1 MPAIDLIIL
10 SEQLFT
16 VVKHGPLRGLAF
28 RRYWI
33 AQTVSY
39 LGDQVTIV
47 ALPLVA
53 VLALDASA
61 AQMGLLAA
69 AGSLPNLLFSLH
81 AGAIVDRRG
90 RRRGTMIVTDLLRA
104 ALLASVPVAYWL
116 GALTLAHLYAVAF
129 LAGSLSVFFVVCTN
143 SLFTALLPRDQYVEG
158 TSLMRGSYAF
168 SWVAGPSAG
177 GVLVQ
182 VLSGPAALVL
192 DAVSFLGS
200 ALLLGSIAPEEP
212 PGEPAARGRIREGL
226 SFVARNPALRA
237 QFAAGAGL
245 NFFYT
250 IYFALLFLFAARE
263 LDLSAGTIG
272 LALGAGAVGAL
283 LGTAVTTRAT
293 RRIGLGRA
301 LLLGAFLYPG
311 ALLLVPLASGPSW
324 LAFALLVVAEF
335 GSGLG
340 LALDDICATSM
351 RQALTPDRLRSRV
364 QGAYMA
370 LNYGVRPLGAL
381 AGGAL
386 GTWLGLRPT
395 LWLAAAGGVASA
407 LLLLPSP
414 IPRMRELP
422 AEAT

>member
-1 MPAIDLIIL
+1 M
-10 SEQLFT
+10 FT
-16 VVKHGPLRGLAF
+16 VIKRGPLGDLAF
-28 RRYWI
+28 RRYWT

-81 AGAIVDRRG
+81 AGALVDRSG
-90 RRRGTMIVTDLLRA
+90 RRRSTMIATDVLRS
-104 ALLASVPVAYWL
+104 ALLASVPIAYWL
-116 GALTLAHLYAVAF
+116 GALTLAHLYVVAF
-129 LAGSLSVFFVVCTN
+129 LAGSLAVLFVVCAN
-143 SLFTALLPRDQYVEG
+143 SLFTALVSRDQYVEG

-192 DAVSFLGS
+192 DAVSFVGS
-200 ALLLGSIAPEEP
+200 ALLLGSIAPDEP
-212 PGEPAARGRIREGL
+212 PGEPAGRSRVREGL
-226 SFVARNPALRA
+226 RFVARTPALRA
-237 QFAAGAGL
+237 QFAAGTGL

-250 IYFALLFLFAARE
+250 IYFTLLLLFAARE
-263 LDLSAGTIG
+263 LHLGAGTIG
-272 LALGAGAVGAL
+272 LALGAGAIGAL
-283 LGTAVTTRAT
+283 LGTAIAT
-293 RRIGLGRA
+293 RTAKRIGLGRA
-301 LLLGAFLYPG
+301 MLVGAFLYPG
-311 ALLLVPLASGPSW
+311 ALLLVPLASGPAW
-324 LAFALLVVAEF
+324 PALALLVVAEF

-340 LALDDICATSM
+340 LALDDVCATSI

-364 QGAYMA
+364 QGAHMA
-370 LNYGVRPLGAL
+370 ITYGVRPLGAL
-381 AGGAL
+381 AAGAL
-386 GTWLGLRPT
+386 GTWLGLQET

-414 IPRMRELP
+414 LPRMRELP
-422 AEAT
+422 GEASA

>member
-1 MPAIDLIIL
+1 M
-10 SEQLFT
+10 FT
-16 VVKHGPLRGLAF
+16 HIKHGSLARLAF
-28 RRYWI
+28 RRYWT

-53 VLALDASA
+53 ILALDAGA
-61 AQMGLLAA
+61 AEMGLLTA
-69 AGSLPNLLFSLH
+69 AGTLPNLLFSLH
-81 AGAIVDRRG
+81 AGALADRRG
-90 RRRGTMIVTDLLRA
+90 RRRSTMIATDVLRA

-116 GALTLAHLYAVAF
+116 DTLTLAHLYAVAF
-129 LAGSLSVFFVVCTN
+129 LAGSLAVLFAVCAN
-143 SLFTALLPRDQYVEG
+143 SLFAALVPREEYVAA
-158 TSLMRGSYAF
+158 TSLLRGSYSF

-200 ALLLGSIAPEEP
+200 ALLLGSIDPEEP
-212 PGEPAARGRIREGL
+212 PGARADKGHVRAGL
-226 SFVARNPALRA
+226 RFVARTPALRA
-237 QFAAGAGL
+237 QFAAGALL

-263 LDLSAGTIG
+263 LRLSAGTIG

-283 LGTAVTTRAT
+283 AGSVVAPRAAK
-293 RRIGLGRA
+293 RIGIGRA
-301 LLLGAFLYPG
+301 LVAGAFLYPG
-311 ALLLVPLASGPSW
+311 ALLLVPLAGGPAW
-324 LAFALLVVAEF
+324 VAVTLLVLAEL
-335 GSGLG
+335 GSGFG
-340 LALDDICATSM
+340 LMLDDICAGSIQ
-351 RQALTPDRLRSRV
+351 QALTPDRLRSRV

-370 LNYGVRPLGAL
+370 LNFGVRPVGAL

-386 GTWLGLRPT
+386 GAWLGLREA
-395 LWLAAAGGVASA
+395 LFVAAAGGVASA

-414 IPRMRELP
+414 LPRMRELP
-422 AEAT
+422 AEAA

>member
-1 MPAIDLIIL
+1 MFVHIKPSVLHRLD
-10 SEQLFT
+10 
-16 VVKHGPLRGLAF
+16 F
-28 RRYWI
+28 RRYWA

-53 VLALDASA
+53 VLALDATA

-69 AGSLPNLLFSLH
+69 VGALPNLLFSLH
-81 AGAIVDRRG
+81 AGALVDRRG
-90 RRRGTMIVTDLLRA
+90 RRRSTMIATDVGRA

-116 GALTLAHLYAVAF
+116 DALTLAQLYAVAF
-129 LAGSLSVFFVVCTN
+129 LAGSLAVLFTVCAN
-143 SLFTALLPRDQYVEG
+143 SLFAALLPREQYVEG

-182 VLSGPAALVL
+182 VLSGPVALVL

-200 ALLLGSIAPEEP
+200 ALLLGSIAPQEP
-212 PGEPAARGRIREGL
+212 AGEPGTRGRVREGL
-226 SFVARNPALRA
+226 RFVARNSALRA
-237 QFAAGAGL
+237 QFAAGAAL

-263 LDLSAGTIG
+263 LGLSAGTIG

-283 LGTAVTTRAT
+283 LGTAVTARAT

-324 LAFALLVVAEF
+324 MAFALLVVAEF

-370 LNYGVRPLGAL
+370 INYGVRPLGAL

-414 IPRMRELP
+414 VPRMRDLP

>member
-1 MPAIDLIIL
+1 
-10 SEQLFT
+10 LFG
-16 VVKHGPLRGLAF
+16 VGKQSPLRGVAF
-28 RRYWI
+28 RRSWT
-33 AQTVSY
+33 AQTVSF

-81 AGAIVDRRG
+81 AGAFVDRRG
-90 RRRGTMIVTDLLRA
+90 RRRRTMIVTDVVRA
-104 ALLASVPVAYWL
+104 AVLASVPVAYWL

-129 LAGSLSVFFVVCTN
+129 LAGSLGVLFTVCAN
-143 SLFTALLPRDQYVEG
+143 SLFTALLPREQYVEG
-158 TSLMRGSYAF
+158 TSLMRGTYAF

-177 GVLVQ
+177 GLLVQ
-182 VLSGPAALVL
+182 ALSGPAALVL

-212 PGEPAARGRIREGL
+212 PGEPAARSRIREGL
-226 SFVARNPALRA
+226 RFVARTPALRA

-250 IYFALLFLFAARE
+250 IYFTLLFLFAARE
-263 LDLSAGTIG
+263 LHLAAGTIG

-283 LGTAVTTRAT
+283 VGTMIATRTA
-293 RRIGLGRA
+293 RRIGLGRTM
-301 LLLGAFLYPG
+301 LLGAILYPG
-311 ALLLVPLASGPSW
+311 ALLLVPLASGPAW
-324 LAFALLVVAEF
+324 AAFALLVVAEL

-340 LALDDICATSM
+340 LALDDVCATSI

-364 QGAYMA
+364 QGAHMA
-370 LNYGVRPLGAL
+370 IAYGVRPLGAL

-386 GTWLGLRPT
+386 GTWLGLQET

-414 IPRMRELP
+414 LPGMRELP
-422 AEAT
+422 AEAA